1 MKALQ
6 RRPQIVEVS
15 SLLERA
21 IAIDPQFAMAYA
33 YLGRQY
39 DSLGESELSA
49 QTLAKAYALRDRV
62 SAQEHYFITFNYHR
76 NVTRNLEVARQTL
89 EAWAQMSPG
98 DLVPHGFLAA
108 FVTQGSGRYEK
119 AVEEG
124 LKAIALNQDYA
135 IGHENVTF
143 AYIYQNRLAEAEAL
157 LQKAAE

>member
-1 MKALQ
+1 MASRFGTRAGELLPRVEKEPSLPAEATTPSLEAWRLYSAAMKALQ
-6 RRPQIVEVS
+6 RRAQIVEVN

-49 QTLAKAYALRDRV
+49 KNMAKAYALRDRV
-62 SAQEHYFITFNYHR
+62 SAQEHYFITFNYQR

-98 DLVPHGFLAA
+98 ISCRMDFWRP
-108 FVTQGSGRYEK
+108 
-119 AVEEG
+119 
-124 LKAIALNQDYA
+124 
-135 IGHENVTF
+135 
-143 AYIYQNRLAEAEAL
+143 
-157 LQKAAE
+157 